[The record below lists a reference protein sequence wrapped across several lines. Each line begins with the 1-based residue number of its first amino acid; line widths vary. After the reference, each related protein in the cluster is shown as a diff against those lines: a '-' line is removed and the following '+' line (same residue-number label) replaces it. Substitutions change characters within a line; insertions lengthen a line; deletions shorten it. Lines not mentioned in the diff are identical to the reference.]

1 MKITPDVIEC
11 LCIEI
16 LSKNSKNLILN
27 LGYRPSQGDTLSFEK
42 NLQDYLLRHD
52 VCIKEVLITGD
63 FQYKSSRFYK
73 HWNKNSYHKGRYF
86 WSLNADVNIKTEQYI
101 LKSNACD
108 QSITKFKQ
116 KLRDVTCDD
125 IKVFGSV
132 NHSYNRF
139 PHIFLSLYNECFPE
153 KKIKVKPQKYFRQ
166 KQSSSAVL

>member
-63 FQYKSSRFYK
+63 FQYKSSRF
-73 HWNKNSYHKGRYF
+73 
-86 WSLNADVNIKTEQYI
+86 
-101 LKSNACD
+101 
-108 QSITKFKQ
+108 
-116 KLRDVTCDD
+116 
-125 IKVFGSV
+125 
-132 NHSYNRF
+132 
-139 PHIFLSLYNECFPE
+139 
-153 KKIKVKPQKYFRQ
+153 
-166 KQSSSAVL
+166 